1 VTSEAVTPTGQ
12 DTKPV
17 PTPQVDSQ
25 PFWAATRDGQLRLQR
40 CAACGRFQFPP
51 RLICSHCG
59 SVDVVWKPVVGT
71 GHIYS
76 FTIVQRPPTP
86 AFAQD
91 VPYVVAL
98 VDLDEGPRMMT
109 NVIGCEPTD
118 VHVSMRVRA
127 RFVPREDQTLVMFE
141 CEPS

>member
-1 VTSEAVTPTGQ
+1 VTTTGQ

-17 PTPQVDSQ
+17 PTPQIDSE
-25 PFWAATRDGQLRLQR
+25 PFWKATRAGELRLQR
-40 CAACGRFQFPP
+40 CAACSRFQFPP

-59 SVDVVWKPVVGT
+59 STDVAWEPAAGT
-71 GHIYS
+71 GRIYS
-76 FTIVQRPPTP
+76 FTIVHRPPTP
-86 AFAQD
+86 AFAED

-118 VHVSMRVRA
+118 VHVGMRVRA

-141 CEPS
+141 REPA

>member
-1 VTSEAVTPTGQ
+1 
-12 DTKPV
+12 
-17 PTPQVDSQ
+17 
-25 PFWAATRDGQLRLQR
+25 
-40 CAACGRFQFPP
+40 
-51 RLICSHCG
+51 
-59 SVDVVWKPVVGT
+59 VVWKPVAGS

-86 AFAQD
+86 AFAED

-109 NVIGCEPTD
+109 NVIGCDPTD
-118 VHVSMRVRA
+118 VYVSMRVRA
-127 RFVPREDQTLVMFE
+127 RFVPREGQTLVMFE